1 MNKEIKG
8 LNGIR
13 AISVLAVLIYH
24 IYPKKIIG
32 GFLGV
37 DIFFILSGY
46 LITEILLNEY
56 DKKESISLTNFII
69 KRIRRLIPACY
80 FMLLSVSIFLKYVNL
95 ELFIKS
101 KYRILFSFLYLTNI
115 HNIVNKI
122 PYFDNFN
129 NVSPVLHLWSLS
141 VEMQFY
147 IIYVIILICVTK
159 FFDRKNVKKAIVII
173 NILIILF
180 SVFYTRYLYL
190 YTVDYNKIYY
200 STETRIVPILIGS
213 TVSIFISLNK
223 LKKIK
228 TNLILELICLTII
241 IYSFFYVRPLSETMY
256 VNYGN
261 LFIYC
266 LYMICIIV
274 LANSSIVSN
283 GFMNYIGKISY
294 SIYIWHYPILLL
306 LNIGFLYKIIIL
318 FSISI
323 FSYHFIEEPIR
334 FLGIKRF
341 FKNKIKLF
349 VLLSITALFLF
360 NIFFSNDLVVS
371 NENKETNIEDIKV
384 DVENFEI
391 EKEENV
397 KKYDDTKPKY
407 NKLLCIGDS
416 LAYNIAHAWGKVQPN
431 LVIDAQGGR
440 YLFDAIKIADK
451 YKKFDTDRTAVVIIL
466 GTNGP
471 INIYQIEELLKKFKK
486 ADLYFLTVNAPV
498 DWSDSVNE
506 VLYLAKE
513 KYPQINII
521 DWKKISEDRED
532 LFIKDKVHV
541 NKDGAKVMIELI
553 ENSFLREF
561 EIDENAK
568 PKYNMTTE
576 MRNDME
582 NRLKKEKLKNKKNK
596 QNNEKIN

>member
-24 IYPKKIIG
+24 IYPKKITG

-80 FMLLSVSIFLKYVNL
+80 FMLLSVSIFLKYANL

-101 KYRILFSFLYLTNI
+101 KYRIFFSFLYMTNI
-115 HNIVNKI
+115 HNIINKI

-147 IIYVIILICVTK
+147 IIYIIVLIVITK
-159 FFDRKNVKKAIVII
+159 FFDRKNVKKIIVVM
-173 NILIILF
+173 NVLVILF

-190 YTVDYNKIYY
+190 NTVDYNKIYY
-200 STETRIVPILIGS
+200 STEIRIVPILIGS
-213 TVSIFISLNK
+213 VISVFISLDK

-228 TNLILELICLTII
+228 TNLIIELICLSTI
-241 IYSFFYVRPLSETMY
+241 IYSFFYVKPLSEIMY

-266 LYMICIIV
+266 LYIICIIV

-283 GFMNYIGKISY
+283 SFMNYIGKISY

-306 LNIGFLYKIIIL
+306 LNIGLLYKIIIL
-318 FSISI
+318 FLISI

-334 FLGIKRF
+334 VLGVKRF

-349 VLLSITALFLF
+349 VLLSITVLFLF

-371 NENKETNIEDIKV
+371 QENKENNIENIKV
-384 DVENFEI
+384 DIEKFEI
-391 EKEENV
+391 KKEENV
-397 KKYDDTKPKY
+397 KKYDYTKPKY

-416 LAYNIAHAWGKVQPN
+416 LAYNIAYAWGKVQPN

-440 YLFDAIKIADK
+440 YFFDAIKIADK

-471 INIYQIEELLKKFKK
+471 INLYQIEELLKKFKK

-498 DWSDSVNE
+498 DWSDSVND
-506 VLYLAKE
+506 VLYEAKE
-513 KYPQINII
+513 KYPEINII
-521 DWKKISEDRED
+521 DWKKTSENRED

-568 PKYNMTTE
+568 PKYNITTE